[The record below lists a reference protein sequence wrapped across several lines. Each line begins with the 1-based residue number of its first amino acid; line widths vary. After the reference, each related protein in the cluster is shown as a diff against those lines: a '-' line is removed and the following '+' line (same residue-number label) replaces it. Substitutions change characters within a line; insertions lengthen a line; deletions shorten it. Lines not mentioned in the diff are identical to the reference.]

1 MKYDSLVMM
10 EQIKVI
16 DEKRIIK
23 YIGKLSPKFMRILDK
38 RLKISLGLVPIRKG
52 EIRVM
57 IKQDIIQFSGNN
69 VPISEVAKI
78 MKKDKQFVRIGIQ
91 EKWLPI
97 GVAYKKEGSSE
108 YSYYVSPKKLYEY
121 TGYIYRE

>member
-1 MKYDSLVMM
+1 
-10 EQIKVI
+10 
-16 DEKRIIK
+16 
-23 YIGKLSPKFMRILDK
+23 
-38 RLKISLGLVPIRKG
+38 
-52 EIRVM
+52 M

-97 GVAYKKEGSSE
+97 GVAYRKEGSSE

-121 TGYIYRE
+121 TGYNESIQIQMIPIYNLEPNTRITLYNEESDISGDYIISNISIPFDINGTMTISANKALEKI

>member
-1 MKYDSLVMM
+1 
-10 EQIKVI
+10 
-16 DEKRIIK
+16 
-23 YIGKLSPKFMRILDK
+23 
-38 RLKISLGLVPIRKG
+38 
-52 EIRVM
+52 M

-97 GVAYKKEGSSE
+97 GVAYRKEGPSE

-121 TGYIYRE
+121 TGYIYTE

>member
-1 MKYDSLVMM
+1 M
-10 EQIKVI
+10 EQN
-16 DEKRIIK
+16 
-23 YIGKLSPKFMRILDK
+23 IL
-38 RLKISLGLVPIRKG
+38 V
-52 EIRVM
+52 
-57 IKQDIIQFSGNN
+57 FSGEN

-78 MKKDKQFVRIGIQ
+78 MKKDKQFIRIGIQ

-97 GVAYKKEGSSE
+97 GVAYKREGSNE

>member
-1 MKYDSLVMM
+1 
-10 EQIKVI
+10 
-16 DEKRIIK
+16 
-23 YIGKLSPKFMRILDK
+23 
-38 RLKISLGLVPIRKG
+38 
-52 EIRVM
+52 M

-97 GVAYKKEGSSE
+97 GVAYKKKDHRNILITFRLKNYMNIQDIYTGSSCQM
-108 YSYYVSPKKLYEY
+108 YS
-121 TGYIYRE
+121 

>member
-1 MKYDSLVMM
+1 
-10 EQIKVI
+10 
-16 DEKRIIK
+16 
-23 YIGKLSPKFMRILDK
+23 
-38 RLKISLGLVPIRKG
+38 
-52 EIRVM
+52 M

-97 GVAYKKEGSSE
+97 GVAYRKEGSSE

>member
-1 MKYDSLVMM
+1 
-10 EQIKVI
+10 
-16 DEKRIIK
+16 
-23 YIGKLSPKFMRILDK
+23 
-38 RLKISLGLVPIRKG
+38 
-52 EIRVM
+52 M

-121 TGYIYRE
+121 TGYITGSSCQMYS

>member
-1 MKYDSLVMM
+1 M
-10 EQIKVI
+10 E
-16 DEKRIIK
+16 E
-23 YIGKLSPKFMRILDK
+23 F
-38 RLKISLGLVPIRKG
+38 
-52 EIRVM
+52 RVM

-78 MKKDKQFVRIGIQ
+78 MKKDKQFVRIRIQ

-97 GVAYKKEGSSE
+97 GVVYRKEGSSE

>member
-1 MKYDSLVMM
+1 
-10 EQIKVI
+10 
-16 DEKRIIK
+16 
-23 YIGKLSPKFMRILDK
+23 
-38 RLKISLGLVPIRKG
+38 
-52 EIRVM
+52 M

-97 GVAYKKEGSSE
+97 GVAYSKEGSSE

-121 TGYIYRE
+121 TGYIYKE

>member
-1 MKYDSLVMM
+1 
-10 EQIKVI
+10 
-16 DEKRIIK
+16 
-23 YIGKLSPKFMRILDK
+23 
-38 RLKISLGLVPIRKG
+38 
-52 EIRVM
+52 M

-97 GVAYKKEGSSE
+97 GVAYKKRRIIGIF
-108 YSYYVSPKKLYEY
+108 LL
-121 TGYIYRE
+121 RFA